1 MAIDHVLKLYSE
13 TIQSPYLHYG
23 FWDNPETINSNVL
36 SIDDIVKAQ
45 GRYIEHLSSFIPE
58 DVKKIIDVGCGVGGN
73 AEYLKEKGFE
83 IDVLSPDTY
92 QEEFINNKFNGDM
105 RFYKTKFEDFNSN
118 TIYDLILESESA
130 CYIKINEGFSKAR
143 EVLRLGGY
151 LLASDYFVHFKDGSK
166 SPHLKSSHDIEG
178 YLSSASANGFKL
190 LEFVDLSKLKT
201 LIFVSSNA

>member
-92 QEEFINNKFNGDM
+92 QEEFINN
-105 RFYKTKFEDFNSN
+105 N
-118 TIYDLILESESA
+118 TS
-130 CYIKINEGFSKAR
+130 
-143 EVLRLGGY
+143 
-151 LLASDYFVHFKDGSK
+151 
-166 SPHLKSSHDIEG
+166 
-178 YLSSASANGFKL
+178 
-190 LEFVDLSKLKT
+190 
-201 LIFVSSNA
+201 

>member
-105 RFYKTKFEDFNSN
+105 RFYKTK
-118 TIYDLILESESA
+118 LIEKLPGNLKLPGK
-130 CYIKINEGFSKAR
+130 YN
-143 EVLRLGGY
+143 
-151 LLASDYFVHFKDGSK
+151 LL
-166 SPHLKSSHDIEG
+166 
-178 YLSSASANGFKL
+178 N
-190 LEFVDLSKLKT
+190 
-201 LIFVSSNA
+201 

>member
-58 DVKKIIDVGCGVGGN
+58 DVKKVIDVGSGVGGN

-92 QEEFINNKFNGDM
+92 QEEFINNKFNDDM

-118 TIYDLILESESA
+118 TIYDLILET
-130 CYIKINEGFSKAR
+130 
-143 EVLRLGGY
+143 
-151 LLASDYFVHFKDGSK
+151 
-166 SPHLKSSHDIEG
+166 HD
-178 YLSSASANGFKL
+178 
-190 LEFVDLSKLKT
+190 
-201 LIFVSSNA
+201 